1 MCGDGCSLA
10 LWWSFHNTYVY
21 WIVMSIPETNESSAT
36 VKSWYKNMYQLWK
49 QKRWGRDQ
57 DGRVEEC
64 GACLPSMNTSKMHLT
79 CGTILTEYQLKAGRR
94 SPIQP
99 KRQERSLHNRV
110 GRKRKEKR
118 KIRMAP
124 KPLGGSSERGKFPWP
139 QEAPLQQLG
148 AEAWATASRTGERT
162 LAVPGVWSGLSPW
175 VQAGQSKGPPEK
187 HLYAY
192 MKGGAQV
199 CHYTPRRQHVH
210 GPAGFQPPGAL
221 RGLVPEG
228 ELTSGPIRGTPT
240 AGRLQW
246 TWGPQ
251 VGQRWDWC
259 LSWLLGLL
267 RRGWVWGQLQQQQ
280 TLWTRTPG
288 GGGCHRVTPPGGQLK
303 ELRKTV
309 GRNADDCN
317 KELETRKRK
326 QSKLDNSVAKKKL
339 R

>member
-21 WIVMSIPETNESSAT
+21 WIVMSIPETNESSAS

-228 ELTSGPIRGTPT
+228 ELTSGPIKRYSHSRQASVDLRTSGWPEV
-240 AGRLQW
+240 RLMSELI
-246 TWGPQ
+246 TRAPPEG
-251 VGQRWDWC
+251 
-259 LSWLLGLL
+259 LGLGAAPAAANFVDTHT
-267 RRGWVWGQLQQQQ
+267 RWWGLPQSH
-280 TLWTRTPG
+280 TSWWTAKG
-288 GGGCHRVTPPGGQLK
+288 IK
-303 ELRKTV
+303 K
-309 GRNADDCN
+309 DCWQ
-317 KELETRKRK
+317 KCRWL
-326 QSKLDNSVAKKKL
+326 
-339 R
+339 